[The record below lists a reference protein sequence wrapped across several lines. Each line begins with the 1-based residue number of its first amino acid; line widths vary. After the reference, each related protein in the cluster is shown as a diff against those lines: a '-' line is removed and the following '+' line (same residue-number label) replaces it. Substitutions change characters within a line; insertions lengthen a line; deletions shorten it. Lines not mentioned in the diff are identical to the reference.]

1 MLHLDRN
8 PYYGGDSAS
17 LTLQQLWSKFAPG
30 DSVPDSLGKS
40 TSYNID
46 LVPKF
51 MMANGKLVKVLL
63 YTGVTRYLAFK
74 PVDSS
79 FVLKGDRIHK
89 VPATDREA
97 LNSNLM
103 GLFEKRRAR
112 GFFSFVQRY
121 DENDPSTHNG
131 HDLSKETMRELFRSF
146 KLDANTIDFIGHA
159 LALREDDSFL
169 DSPAIDTVK
178 RIKLYA
184 ESLARFNTNAPFIYP
199 LYGLGE
205 LPQAFARLSAVY
217 GGTYMLDMSDAE
229 VEYDNDGRASGVTS
243 GGETAQASF
252 VVGDPSFF
260 PSKVKTV
267 NKVARA
273 YCILSHPVPNTD
285 EAHSAQ
291 IILPQKQLGRSS
303 DMYIFTCSHAY
314 NVASKN
320 KWIAL
325 VSATM
330 EGRGDDVEAELQP
343 GLRLLGQID
352 YKFFDVKEV
361 KEPMNREEDDGCFI
375 SKGYDASTHFESTVD
390 DVLDMYRRMTGEELD
405 LSERDV
411 NEAEVD

>member
-1 MLHLDRN
+1 
-8 PYYGGDSAS
+8 
-17 LTLQQLWSKFAPG
+17 
-30 DSVPDSLGKS
+30 
-40 TSYNID
+40 
-46 LVPKF
+46 
-51 MMANGKLVKVLL
+51 
-63 YTGVTRYLAFK
+63 
-74 PVDSS
+74 
-79 FVLKGDRIHK
+79 
-89 VPATDREA
+89 
-97 LNSNLM
+97 
-103 GLFEKRRAR
+103 
-112 GFFSFVQRY
+112 
-121 DENDPSTHNG
+121 
-131 HDLSKETMRELFRSF
+131 MRELFRSF

-217 GGTYMLDMSDAE
+217 GGTYMLDKSDAE

-361 KEPMNREEDDGCFI
+361 KEPMNPEEDDGCFI

-390 DVLDMYRRMTGEELD
+390 DVLDMYRRMTEEELD

>member
-1 MLHLDRN
+1 MDRN

-17 LTLQQLWSKFAPG
+17 LTLQQLWSKFGPNEQ
-30 DSVPDSLGKS
+30 VPEELGKS
-40 TSYNID
+40 TAYNID

-63 YTGVTRYLAFK
+63 HTGVTRYLAFK
-74 PVDSS
+74 PVDGS
-79 FVLKGDRIHK
+79 FVLKGDKIHK
-89 VPATDREA
+89 VPATDKEA
-97 LNSNLM
+97 LRSALM
-103 GLFEKRRAR
+103 GMFEKRRAK
-112 GFFSFVQRY
+112 GFFAYVQRY
-121 DENDPSTHNG
+121 DENDSSTHGG
-131 HDLSKETMRELFRSF
+131 HDLKSMTMRELFKTF
-146 KLDANTIDFIGHA
+146 NLDANTIEFIGHA
-159 LALREDDSFL
+159 LALREDDSYL
-169 DSPAIDTVK
+169 DEAAIETVK

-217 GGTYMLDMSDAE
+217 GGTYMLDKDDAE
-229 VEYDNDGRASGVTS
+229 VVFDENGRATGVAS
-243 GGETAQASF
+243 HGETAKASF
-252 VVGDPSFF
+252 VVGDPSYFR
-260 PSKVKTV
+260 SKVRQV

-273 YCILSHPVPNTD
+273 YCIMSHPIPNTN

-291 IILPQKQLGRSS
+291 IIIPQKQLSRSS
-303 DMYIFTCSHAY
+303 DMYIFACSYAY
-314 NVASKN
+314 NVASKG

-330 EGRGDDVEAELQP
+330 EGEDVQAELQP

-361 KEPMNREEDDGCFI
+361 EEPINDPQQDGCFI

-390 DVLDMYRRMTGEELD
+390 DVLQLYKQITGEELD

-411 NEAEVD
+411 KEAEVD